1 MNEAGEKQSTGLRSK
16 RLHVCFSNEEF
27 SWLLSIA
34 ELEGVNVSG
43 MLRMLVRKEYK
54 VIKKDLATLLPETS
68 PNKAEKKQKN
78 K

>member
-1 MNEAGEKQSTGLRSK
+1 MNEVSEKHSTTGLRSK
-16 RLHVCFSNEEF
+16 RLHVCFSDEEF

-54 VIKKDLATLLPETS
+54 VVKESLPQQ
-68 PNKAEKKQKN
+68 NKSEKKTK
-78 K
+78 KKLK